1 MKKKELQKIT
11 AEEIQKK
18 LVDLRLELMTLQ
30 GQAAT
35 GTPPKNPGR
44 IKQLRR
50 TIAKLLTKQNQPSE
64 EKK

>member
-1 MKKKELQKIT
+1 MKKKE
-11 AEEIQKK
+11 IQKLSKEDLEKK
-18 LVDLRLELMTLQ
+18 LTELRLELMTLQ

-44 IKQLRR
+44 IKQIKRI
-50 TIAKLLTKQNQPSE
+50 IAKLLTKQKQQAE

>member
-1 MKKKELQKIT
+1 MKKKE
-11 AEEIQKK
+11 IQKLSTEDMTK
-18 LVDLRLELMTLQ
+18 KMSELKLELMTLQ

-44 IKQLRR
+44 IKQIKRI
-50 TIAKLLTKQNQPSE
+50 IAKLLTKQNQQSE

>member
-1 MKKKELQKIT
+1 MKKKEINKLSPEDT
-11 AEEIQKK
+11 QKK
-18 LVDLRLELMTLQ
+18 IEELKIELMTLQ

-44 IKQLRR
+44 IKQIKRI
-50 TIAKLLTKQNQPSE
+50 IAKLLTKQNQAVE